1 MSKVDRLTKEQRH
14 KNMKNIRSKDTSI
27 ELKLRK
33 ELWRRGYR
41 YRKNYTELPG
51 KPDIVLTKYKIAIFC
66 DSEFFHG
73 KDWEVLKPQLEKG
86 KNADFWI
93 EKISKNQQHDDDI
106 NKQLQFLG
114 WTVIRFWGKD
124 IMKKTD
130 ECIQVIEENIFEL
143 ESDAVQC
150 YTARFKDNERLASFR
165 SPHNSPNNILHFH
178 NVYSDKLSKYFAN
191 LGRNVIVINMIGTDV
206 QARAS
211 GMDEDTDFVYTTN
224 QPDLAELA
232 RKAYTNYPTII
243 NLLVALSKLAQIDF
257 IINSALTLIMLIYL
271 VLYIWNFCFKVPKH
285 LSTTKRFLA
294 ISLLN
299 NFGFAV
305 KGLPRLALCIRP
317 SFMYRLFKYSRFFKL
332 S

>member
-1 MSKVDRLTKEQRH
+1 MDRLTKEQRH

-41 YRKNYTELPG
+41 YRKNYTELQG

-130 ECIQVIEENIFEL
+130 ECIQVIEENIFE
-143 ESDAVQC
+143 Q
-150 YTARFKDNERLASFR
+150 
-165 SPHNSPNNILHFH
+165 
-178 NVYSDKLSKYFAN
+178 KYN
-191 LGRNVIVINMIGTDV
+191 DYDIET
-206 QARAS
+206 
-211 GMDEDTDFVYTTN
+211 E
-224 QPDLAELA
+224 E
-232 RKAYTNYPTII
+232 
-243 NLLVALSKLAQIDF
+243 
-257 IINSALTLIMLIYL
+257 
-271 VLYIWNFCFKVPKH
+271 
-285 LSTTKRFLA
+285 
-294 ISLLN
+294 ISH
-299 NFGFAV
+299 V
-305 KGLPRLALCIRP
+305 
-317 SFMYRLFKYSRFFKL
+317 
-332 S
+332 